1 LSQPLLLL
9 VPEPCCVWCGSV
21 LLGVFVLTVV
31 VVVVVMGL
39 DMVVVVSSVAI
50 TKYKILIMK

>member
-1 LSQPLLLL
+1 
-9 VPEPCCVWCGSV
+9 VWCGSV
-21 LLGVFVLTVV
+21 LLGVFVVTVV